1 MLDLSSIGT
10 AFSTALKFINK
21 AFYMSAM
28 VGDRSYN
35 DLTRLTKVEPLVI
48 LSKECQGLE
57 IMPDLMQG
65 LLKYTISD
73 YSQALGIL
81 GNVQNVEVVRML
93 DKLNPSRDAT
103 SLLLQSFEN
112 RPSTFSLPTEH
123 TSTLRVTNESRDGDD
138 TLSLAVGKEV
148 SMKMKLRSMVSNKD
162 GEQVRETVDMPIA
175 FRLIPKFISS
185 AQITRILGH
194 GTDDTGFV
202 ARWNRMRDGGITTF
216 VDFIMAQDLID
227 QARHAMIKDDTRTL
241 QTILNRVTT
250 SKKIGMLTNNPS
262 LANISNIFII
272 TESEKISLES
282 QFGGKMETSS
292 VRNRMFDNVYASLI
306 VIIDRNWNNV
316 QFWHRGYDQPSTVS
330 FKELRTGGTKGA
342 DIMEQLKSFNMG
354 IPPNF

>member
-1 MLDLSSIGT
+1 MNIAMIGT
-10 AFSTALKFINK
+10 AFSEALKFVNK
-21 AFYMSAM
+21 VFYASAM
-28 VGDRSYN
+28 IGDRSYN

-73 YSQALGIL
+73 YSQAMAIL
-81 GNVQNVEVVRML
+81 GTVQNVEVVRML

-103 SLLLQSFEN
+103 SLLLQSFES
-112 RPSTFSLPTEH
+112 RPTTFSLPTEA
-123 TSTLRVTNESRDGDD
+123 TSTMRVTNESRDGDD

-148 SMKMKLRSMVSNKD
+148 SMKMKLKSMVKNKD
-162 GEQVRETVDMPIA
+162 GEMTRETVDLPIA

-185 AQITRILGH
+185 AQINRILGY

-202 ARWNRMRDGGITTF
+202 ARWNRMRDGGISTF

-227 QARHAMIKDDTRTL
+227 EARHALIKDDSRVL

-262 LANISNIFII
+262 LANISNIFVI
-272 TESEKISLES
+272 TETEKMSLEA
-282 QFGGKMETSS
+282 QFGNKMETASM
-292 VRNRMFDNVYASLI
+292 RNKLFDNVYASL
-306 VIIDRNWNNV
+306 VVVVDRNWNNV

-330 FKELRTGGTKGA
+330 FKELKLSGAKGA

-354 IPPNF
+354 IAPNF